1 MKILAR
7 PLVSEGVLLFQGP
20 ESLRW
25 EYKHPVQS
33 ILLLHNGKTKRFV
46 QKNGSFVEDASVN
59 LQPMQV
65 VVQEITQWLNGRFD
79 DNPAFTARLEP
90 GRKIV
95 MAPRE
100 ESFARLIQR
109 IEILLSDRPAAIKS
123 VMIFES
129 EDSFTRLDFKDV
141 ILNQKLDDA
150 LFRKV
155 K

>member
-1 MKILAR
+1 M
-7 PLVSEGVLLFQGP
+7 V
-20 ESLRW
+20 
-25 EYKHPVQS
+25 
-33 ILLLHNGKTKRFV
+33 
-46 QKNGSFVEDASVN
+46 
-59 LQPMQV
+59 
-65 VVQEITQWLNGRFD
+65 
-79 DNPAFTARLEP
+79 
-90 GRKIV
+90 
-95 MAPRE
+95 PRE
-100 ESFARLIQR
+100 ESFARFIQR